1 MFRGSIAPPNVN
13 RAPSEELKHDIVS
26 NYLAKHKNPPLRLT
40 MQYMESL
47 GRAIA
52 HTSPVPHRVIGVSGY
67 VRVTSPLRRF
77 SDMIAHWQIE
87 AVMRYEQRTG
97 EKFDAAKLSGQ
108 RNILPF
114 TQRQISESIIT
125 LSPREKL
132 IATTQRNAVNHWVSQ
147 AFLRA
152 FHYGEA
158 ELPTTFKCWIRYID
172 LGGNRPGF
180 KPMAAGL
187 MPEFG
192 LRVAIRDVEDAQLGD
207 EWEVALDSVD
217 LFNGRIYV
225 KPVRL
230 LRRET
235 DATEYGPS

>member
-13 RAPSEELKHDIVS
+13 RAPSEELKHNIMS
-26 NYLAKHKNPPLRLT
+26 NYLEKHLNPPLRLT
-40 MQYMESL
+40 TQYMESL

-52 HTSPVPHRVIGVSGY
+52 HTSPLPHRVIGVSGY

-87 AVMRYEQRTG
+87 AAIRHEAKTGKKYNAAELSSQRG
-97 EKFDAAKLSGQ
+97 
-108 RNILPF
+108 ILPF
-114 TQRQISESIIT
+114 TQRQIQESIIT

-152 FHYGEA
+152 LHYGEA
-158 ELPTTFKCWIRYID
+158 KLPATFRCWIRYVD
-172 LGGNRPGF
+172 LGANRFSLRPL
-180 KPMAAGL
+180 AVGL

-192 LRVAIRDVEDAQLGD
+192 LRVAIRDIEDAQLGD
-207 EWEVALDSVD
+207 EWEVVLDSVD
-217 LFNGRIYV
+217 LFNARIYV

-230 LRRET
+230 LNRET
-235 DATEYGPS
+235 DNVE